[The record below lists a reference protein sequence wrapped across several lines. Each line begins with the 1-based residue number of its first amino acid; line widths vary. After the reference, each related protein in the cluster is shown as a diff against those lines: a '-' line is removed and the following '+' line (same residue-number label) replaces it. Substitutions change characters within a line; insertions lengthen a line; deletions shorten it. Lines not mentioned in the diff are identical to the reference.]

1 MKVEIK
7 VYKIFDPDLYAMSAY
22 GIKITNLMKEA
33 LEHYVRG
40 EYVHFHIPKSLIYDF
55 SLKKRSVHLAMDITD
70 PESIAFLKKNI
81 KPRYRTAF
89 LKSLLRGSFTTP
101 QLGAFLSN
109 EASNRNDTKMIKMT
123 EFETLPNLKELT
135 VSQKPRRIY
144 DAPVKTEDKEEEQQ
158 ELIESLKENQSS
170 ESVTDNSQTNHKQS
184 SKVPDKKEPAKVIQE
199 NHPQQEQQTSNASQ
213 EQQSHNHEHHEQG
226 SRKNKKKK
234 KKKPQNQ
241 PLEDRQDKQIKPL
254 EDKFGITVNPT
265 KQENTPPAPPEPE
278 YEEFKLE
285 EEKDPQE
292 HEEQS
297 LILED
302 VNVVEDD
309 NGNEEETFRGFDSM
323 INNY

>member
-101 QLGAFLSN
+101 QLGAFLNN

-144 DAPVKTEDKEEEQQ
+144 DAPVKTEDKEEQE
-158 ELIESLKENQSS
+158 ELIENLKGEQAP
-170 ESVTDNSQTNHKQS
+170 EKAEENSQTHHKQP
-184 SKVPDKKEPAKVIQE
+184 SKNPEKEPTKTSQE
-199 NHPQQEQQTSNASQ
+199 KHPSQEQHASNASQ
-213 EQQSHNHEHHEQG
+213 EQQPQNHEQS

-234 KKKPQNQ
+234 KKKFQTQPTQ
-241 PLEDRQDKQIKPL
+241 PLEDKQTKPTKPL

-265 KQENTPPAPPEPE
+265 KQENIPPAPPEPE

-292 HEEQS
+292 HEEQG
-297 LILED
+297 LVLED
-302 VNVVEDD
+302 VNIVED
-309 NGNEEETFRGFDSM
+309 NGDEEETFRGFDSM

>member
-109 EASNRNDTKMIKMT
+109 ETSNRNDTKMIKMT

-144 DAPVKTEDKEEEQQ
+144 DAPVKTEGKEEEQQ
-158 ELIESLKENQSS
+158 ELIENLKENQSS
-170 ESVTDNSQTNHKQS
+170 ESLADKSQTTHKQP
-184 SKVPDKKEPAKVIQE
+184 SKVSDKKEPAKVIQE
-199 NHPQQEQQTSNASQ
+199 KRPQQERHTSNESQ
-213 EQQSHNHEHHEQG
+213 EQQPQNHEQG

-234 KKKPQNQ
+234 KKKFQTQPIQ
-241 PLEDRQDKQIKPL
+241 PLEDKQTKPTKPL

-265 KQENTPPAPPEPE
+265 KQQAAPSTSPKPE

-292 HEEQS
+292 HEEQG
-297 LILED
+297 LVLED
-302 VNVVEDD
+302 VNIVED
-309 NGNEEETFRGFDSM
+309 NGDEEETFRGFDSM

>member
-109 EASNRNDTKMIKMT
+109 ETSNRNDTKMIKMT

-158 ELIESLKENQSS
+158 ELIENLKENQSS
-170 ESVTDNSQTNHKQS
+170 ESLADKSQTTHKQP
-184 SKVPDKKEPAKVIQE
+184 SKVSDKKELAKVSQE
-199 NHPQQEQQTSNASQ
+199 KRPQQEQHTSNESQ
-213 EQQSHNHEHHEQG
+213 EQQPQNHEQG

-241 PLEDRQDKQIKPL
+241 PLEDRQDKQTKPL

-265 KQENTPPAPPEPE
+265 KQENVSSTPPEPE

-285 EEKDPQE
+285 EEKDPQD
-292 HEEQS
+292 HEEQG
-297 LILED
+297 LVLED
-302 VNVVEDD
+302 VNIVED
-309 NGNEEETFRGFDSM
+309 NGDEEETFRGFDSM